1 MLEIKD
7 LCKSYREHNSK
18 QIDVLSNVN
27 LNIPG
32 GAIVALKGIS
42 GSGKSTLLNLIS
54 GLDVVSSGQ
63 ITFFNESV
71 TSMNINQLSRF
82 RKLNIG
88 MIFQFFN
95 LINDLTVYENILL
108 PLLLT
113 KVNKKDAHNRVM
125 ELLDNIGLAHR
136 KDFKTNLLSG
146 GESQRVAT
154 ARALIINPRL
164 ILADEPTGNLDKD
177 NANLILDLL
186 VDTSRKNNSS
196 LIIVTHNDNIINR
209 FDKVYTL
216 KDGTVN

>member
-54 GLDVVSSGQ
+54 GLDVVSSGH
-63 ITFFNESV
+63 ITFFNESI

-113 KVNKKDAHNRVM
+113 KVNKKEAHNRVM

-136 KDFKTNLLSG
+136 KNLKTNLLSG

-186 VDTSRKNNSS
+186 IDTSRKNNSS

-216 KDGTVN
+216 QDGTIN

>member
-125 ELLDNIGLAHR
+125 ELLDNIGLVHR

-186 VDTSRKNNSS
+186 IDTSRKNNSS

>member
-54 GLDVVSSGQ
+54 GLDVVSSGH
-63 ITFFNESV
+63 ITFFNESI

-113 KVNKKDAHNRVM
+113 KVNKKEAHNRVM

-136 KDFKTNLLSG
+136 KNLKTNLLSG

-186 VDTSRKNNSS
+186 IDTSRKNNSS

>member
-186 VDTSRKNNSS
+186 IDTSRKNNSS

-209 FDKVYTL
+209 FDRVYTL

>member
-7 LCKSYREHNSK
+7 LYKSYKEHNSK

-54 GLDVVSSGQ
+54 GLDVVSSGH
-63 ITFFNESV
+63 ITFFNESI

-113 KVNKKDAHNRVM
+113 KVNKKEAHTRVM

-136 KDFKTNLLSG
+136 KNLKTNLLSG

-186 VDTSRKNNSS
+186 IDTSRKNNSS
-196 LIIVTHNDNIINR
+196 LIIVTHNYNIINR

-216 KDGTVN
+216 QDGTIN

>member
-7 LCKSYREHNSK
+7 LYKSYKEHNSK

-54 GLDVVSSGQ
+54 GLDVVSSGH
-63 ITFFNESV
+63 ITFFNESI

-113 KVNKKDAHNRVM
+113 KVNKKEAHNRVM

-136 KDFKTNLLSG
+136 KNLKTNLLSG

-186 VDTSRKNNSS
+186 IDTSRKNNSS

-216 KDGTVN
+216 QDGTIN

>member
-186 VDTSRKNNSS
+186 IDTSRKNNSS

>member
-108 PLLLT
+108 PLILT

-186 VDTSRKNNSS
+186 IDTSRKNNSS

>member
-7 LCKSYREHNSK
+7 LYKSYKEHNSK

-54 GLDVVSSGQ
+54 GLDVVSSGH
-63 ITFFNESV
+63 ITFFNESI

-113 KVNKKDAHNRVM
+113 KVNKKEAHTRVM

-136 KDFKTNLLSG
+136 KNLKTNLLSG

-186 VDTSRKNNSS
+186 IDTSRKNNSS

-216 KDGTVN
+216 QDGTIN

>member
-1 MLEIKD
+1 
-7 LCKSYREHNSK
+7 
-18 QIDVLSNVN
+18 
-27 LNIPG
+27 
-32 GAIVALKGIS
+32 
-42 GSGKSTLLNLIS
+42 
-54 GLDVVSSGQ
+54 
-63 ITFFNESV
+63 
-71 TSMNINQLSRF
+71 MNINQLSRF

-113 KVNKKDAHNRVM
+113 KVNKKEAHNRVM

-136 KDFKTNLLSG
+136 KNLKTNLLSG

-186 VDTSRKNNSS
+186 IDTSRKNNSS